1 MSEICFECLNEELG
15 GGEQP
20 KNYVISKHL
29 DLCEH
34 CGEYK
39 RVVIARRDLNYY
51 ILKFRIITYPVIVLF
66 FPLILIIA
74 LIIRLYWWVKLKQ
87 K

>member
-15 GGEQP
+15 GGEQQE
-20 KNYVISKHL
+20 NYVISKHL

-39 RVVIARRDLNYY
+39 RVVIARRDLYYY
-51 ILKFRIITYPVIVLF
+51 ILKFKLITYLIIFLF
-66 FPLILIIA
+66 FPLILIIT
-74 LIIRLYWWVKLKQ
+74 LIIRLYWLVK
-87 K
+87 